1 MTFFMDKGKSVTPY
15 DDIMNLPHHV
25 SSTRPHMAVADRAA
39 QFAPF
44 AALTGHDAAIK
55 ETARLTDEKLQL
67 DENSKAAIDEK
78 LRYLLEQDESEAIFT
93 YFVPDKNKSGGAYVS
108 HAGVVKKV
116 DTIEQIITLTDGI
129 SFQIDDLYR
138 IDGDRFDAEQ
148 WL

>member
-1 MTFFMDKGKSVTPY
+1 MFFMDKERSTNQY
-15 DDIMNLPHHV
+15 DDIINLPHHV

-67 DENSKAAIDEK
+67 DENTKAVIDEK
-78 LRYLLEQDESEAIFT
+78 LRYLLEQDEAEAIFT
-93 YFVPDKNKSGGAYVS
+93 YFVPDKNKSGGSYVS

-129 SFQIDDLYR
+129 SFQIDYLYR
-138 IDGDRFDAEQ
+138 IDGDMFDAEQ

>member
-1 MTFFMDKGKSVTPY
+1 MFFMDKEMPTNQY
-15 DDIMNLPHHV
+15 DDIINLPHHV

-55 ETARLTDEKLQL
+55 ETARLTDKKLQL
-67 DENSKAAIDEK
+67 DENTKAATDEK
-78 LRYLLEQDESEAIFT
+78 LRYLLEQDEAEAIFT
-93 YFVPDKNKSGGAYVS
+93 YFVPDKNKSGGSYVS

-138 IDGDRFDAEQ
+138 IDGDMFDAEQ

>member
-1 MTFFMDKGKSVTPY
+1 MDKERSTNQY
-15 DDIMNLPHHV
+15 DDIINLPHHV

-67 DENSKAAIDEK
+67 DENTKAVIDEK
-78 LRYLLEQDESEAIFT
+78 LRYLLEQDEAEAIFT
-93 YFVPDKNKSGGAYVS
+93 YFVPDKNKSGGSYVS

-129 SFQIDDLYR
+129 SFQIDYLYR
-138 IDGDRFDAEQ
+138 IDGDMFDAEQ

>member
-1 MTFFMDKGKSVTPY
+1 MFFMDKERSTNQY
-15 DDIMNLPHHV
+15 DDIINLPHHV

-67 DENSKAAIDEK
+67 DENTKAVIDEK
-78 LRYLLEQDESEAIFT
+78 LRYLLEQDEVEVIFT
-93 YFVPDKNKSGGAYVS
+93 YFVPDKNKSGGSYVS

-116 DTIEQIITLTDGI
+116 DTIEQIIMLTDGI

-138 IDGDRFDAEQ
+138 IDGDMFDAEQ